1 MDSFYWYCCQCGDG
15 PNNYTIQIGCCVC
28 WHSRCSSCLAKG
40 KTVGAPGEAL
50 PTRRVLSEYEGGVG
64 DRNRV
69 IGNRN
74 RGVDNRNR
82 VEGNKM
88 VESPDFGP
96 QAPKIFQDSLPTC
109 PEKSEGNFPEE
120 DPISETA
127 SELSSQDHGYG
138 SASTSSNASVL
149 YDFAHEIATDLAS
162 NGILRFLLLD
172 HLSTDTV
179 ANETFRHFLID
190 TLRRYSFD
198 LKREASTQVHK
209 DSYRLIRL
217 RVSYLAWEILS
228 LLGFVLA
235 PSQFDGLQSQQ
246 ADRSK
251 TLENYLAKRAQKSIE
266 AETENEIED
275 DISDGEEVVTMP
287 NLSQAKNF
295 LYEGQAFQLF
305 LRRLQNNSTEAKL
318 LEQVGTISQ
327 PPEGNSDASSSVPL
341 FSIRLTISPPAF
353 QMSLN
358 LRKIFEAPSQHGKIR
373 VRWTCRCGKPM
384 YDDYKELVPGAVRE
398 FEQQLVSHF
407 NQAAD
412 GLRERQGAG
421 RRADFSGLCSW
432 ITNALGCFWNP
443 SKRSDEEKLPVTRDQ
458 ALGSQPQTAASS
470 GGESLF
476 LLLCAHAKSG
486 NAPKLLQGR
495 ADDLTSDQDFFA
507 FMKELYLQQCKVGKW
522 SSLLSIRKIQDIR
535 FVRFELLLNSLVN
548 IRGDRP
554 IPDSPDY
561 VPYPADIGMDP
572 PIAGN
577 LLTHMFECPY
587 DADTVLFLAKRI
599 PRKRKNEL
607 RICEITRSAEGWG
620 LHLVPGINWAKVC
633 AVGLMFLV
641 ISLVFGII
649 WSVARKNVSEGF
661 QVTS

>member
-1 MDSFYWYCCQCGDG
+1 M
-15 PNNYTIQIGCCVC
+15 IG
-28 WHSRCSSCLAKG
+28 S
-40 KTVGAPGEAL
+40 
-50 PTRRVLSEYEGGVG
+50 
-64 DRNRV
+64 
-69 IGNRN
+69 RN

-82 VEGNKM
+82 V
-88 VESPDFGP
+88 VEKSDFGR
-96 QAPKIFQDSLPTC
+96 QAPEVFQDSPSTC
-109 PEKSEGNFPEE
+109 PEKSEWNFPEE
-120 DPISETA
+120 GSISETA
-127 SELSSQDHGYG
+127 SELSFHGSGYG
-138 SASTSSNASVL
+138 SSSSSSNTGVL

-162 NGILRFLLLD
+162 NEILRFLLLGY
-172 HLSTDTV
+172 LSTDTV
-179 ANETFRHFLID
+179 VNETSRHLLIYA
-190 TLRRYSFD
+190 LRRYSFD

-217 RVSYLAWEILS
+217 QVSYLAWKILS
-228 LLGFVLA
+228 RLGFVLA
-235 PSQFDGLQSQQ
+235 PSQFDSLQSQQ
-246 ADRSK
+246 VDKSK
-251 TLENYLAKRAQKSIE
+251 TLEDHLAKRAQKSVE

-275 DISDGEEVVTMP
+275 DISDGEEVNAMP
-287 NLSQAKNF
+287 NLSQAKKF

-305 LRRLQNNSTEAKL
+305 LRRLQNHRPFSDNSTEPKV
-318 LEQVGTISQ
+318 LEQVTQSHNRTQ
-327 PPEGNSDASSSVPL
+327 GNSDASNWVSRY
-341 FSIRLTISPPAF
+341 SIRPTISLLAF
-353 QMSLN
+353 QTSLR
-358 LRKIFEAPSQHGKIR
+358 LRKFFEAPSQHGKVR

-384 YDDYKELVPGAVRE
+384 YDDYKELVPGAVQE
-398 FEQQLVSHF
+398 FEQQLVNHF

-421 RRADFSGLCSW
+421 RRAGFSGICLW
-432 ITNALGCFWNP
+432 ITNALRYFWNS

-458 ALGSQPQTAASS
+458 ALGSQPQTAAAS

-507 FMKELYLQQCKVGKW
+507 YMKELYLRQCKVGRW

-535 FVRFELLLNSLVN
+535 FVRFELLLNNLVN
-548 IRGDRP
+548 IRGGRP
-554 IPDSPDY
+554 IPNSPDY

-577 LLTHMFECPY
+577 LLTHLFECPY
-587 DADTVLFLAKRI
+587 DADTELFLAKRI

-607 RICEITRSAEGWG
+607 RICEIARCAEGWG

-633 AVGLMFLV
+633 AVGLVFLA

-661 QVTS
+661 QVTSCLMVLITFSAGTLHGRI

>member
-1 MDSFYWYCCQCGDG
+1 M
-15 PNNYTIQIGCCVC
+15 PI
-28 WHSRCSSCLAKG
+28 R
-40 KTVGAPGEAL
+40 GAL
-50 PTRRVLSEYEGGVG
+50 HKYEGGVG
-64 DRNRV
+64 NKDSV

-82 VEGNKM
+82 VVGDRV
-88 VESPDFGP
+88 VEKSDFGR
-96 QAPKIFQDSLPTC
+96 QAPKIFQDGLSTC

-127 SELSSQDHGYG
+127 SELSSQDRGYG
-138 SASTSSNASVL
+138 SASSSSNASVL

-162 NGILRFLLLD
+162 NEILRFLLLSY
-172 HLSTDTV
+172 LSTDKAV
-179 ANETFRHFLID
+179 NETFRHLLID
-190 TLRRYSFD
+190 ALRRYSFD

-209 DSYRLIRL
+209 YSYRLIRSQ
-217 RVSYLAWEILS
+217 VSYLAWEILS
-228 LLGFVLA
+228 RLGFVLA
-235 PSQFDGLQSQQ
+235 PSQFDSLQSQQ
-246 ADRSK
+246 VDKSK
-251 TLENYLAKRAQKSIE
+251 TLEDYLARRAQKSVE
-266 AETENEIED
+266 AGTENEIED
-275 DISDGEEVVTMP
+275 DISDGEEVDTMP
-287 NLSQAKNF
+287 NLSQAKKF

-305 LRRLQNNSTEAKL
+305 LRRLQNQKPFSDNSTEPKA
-318 LEQVGTISQ
+318 LEQVIQSHNRTQ
-327 PPEGNSDASSSVPL
+327 GNPDASNWVSRY
-341 FSIRLTISPPAF
+341 SIRPAISLLAF
-353 QMSLN
+353 QTSLR
-358 LRKIFEAPSQHGKIR
+358 LHKFFEAPSQHGKVR

-398 FEQQLVSHF
+398 FEQQLVNHF
-407 NQAAD
+407 NQAAN

-421 RRADFSGLCSW
+421 RRAGISGIFSW
-432 ITNALGCFWNP
+432 ITNALRCFWN
-443 SKRSDEEKLPVTRDQ
+443 SAKRSDEEKLPVTRDQ
-458 ALGSQPQTAASS
+458 APGSQPQTAAAS

-507 FMKELYLQQCKVGKW
+507 YMKELYLRQCKVDRW

-535 FVRFELLLNSLVN
+535 FVRFELLQNNLVN
-548 IRGDRP
+548 VRGSRP

-561 VPYPADIGMDP
+561 VPYPAELGTDP

-577 LLTHMFECPY
+577 LLTHLFECPY

-607 RICEITRSAEGWG
+607 RICEIARCAEGWG
-620 LHLVPGINWAKVC
+620 LHLVPGINWTKVC
-633 AVGLMFLV
+633 AVGLVFLA

-661 QVTS
+661 QVTSCLMVLITFSAGTLHGRI